1 MMEGYGLRLRDKDGK
16 IIWDFSSMS
25 YMMNMMGKWNKKNIS
40 EKTLPI
46 IVDEKTVG
54 YVDII
59 YYEPMMMSDLD
70 FKFLYDISRYNVIAT
85 VIGIDYKYL
94 CVKLYYKTV
103 S

>member
-46 IVDEKTVG
+46 IVDEKNSGICG
-54 YVDII
+54 YN
-59 YYEPMMMSDLD
+59 L
-70 FKFLYDISRYNVIAT
+70 L
-85 VIGIDYKYL
+85 
-94 CVKLYYKTV
+94 
-103 S
+103 